1 MTMPHISKKLTA
13 LATLG
18 ALILL
23 DTQGLIN
30 MGDEAMQSLTY
41 AVIAYLLGQSFV
53 DLGLYS
59 TRAKADAAANAVL
72 DRISNGE
79 LPVRREDPPVDV
91 EPEVKA

>member
-1 MTMPHISKKLTA
+1 MSITHVSKKLTS
-13 LATLG
+13 LATLVV
-18 ALILL
+18 LVLL
-23 DTQGLIN
+23 DSQGLIN

-41 AVIAYLLGQSFV
+41 ATVAYLLGQSFV

-79 LPVRREDPPVDV
+79 LPIRKPVPAVDV
-91 EPEVKA
+91 EPEVEA

>member
-1 MTMPHISKKLTA
+1 MNLPVSKKLTS

-18 ALILL
+18 LMILL
-23 DTQGLIN
+23 DSQGMIN

-72 DRISNGE
+72 DRIANGE
-79 LPVRREDPPVDV
+79 LPVRREAPPVDV
-91 EPEVKA
+91 EPEGKA

>member
-1 MTMPHISKKLTA
+1 MNITHVSKKLTA

-59 TRAKADAAANAVL
+59 TKAKADAAANAVL